1 MPASFAPHSGAHTER
16 QRSDSQPAPQS
27 FAPASRSTRNSQ
39 ASSSSVRSPKPHN
52 STPSAHNFGHTGKPS
67 SGATRAHSK
76 HRVRNIILTIIVV
89 LALVLGFGLISTYN
103 WVNSNL
109 HKEEWLSGASD
120 TAGTSW
126 LILGSDE
133 RDGTTGALDDTPGER
148 TDTILILTKPK
159 HGPSSLISVPRDSLV
174 QVGDEM
180 LKINAVMQQFG
191 KKELVKQV
199 ESITGQHID
208 HVAKLT
214 FGGLTK
220 VVDALG
226 GIELCYDQD
235 VDDEKSGL
243 QWKAGCHVVNGTTAL
258 AFSRMR
264 YSDPRSDFGRSDRQR
279 QVIGAIASKATSR
292 STLMNFG
299 KLKKTGE
306 AALGSLTV
314 DDRSTPWTML
324 QMLLA
329 FRDASGSNGIT
340 GSLYWS
346 DPGYYVDGVGSS
358 VLLDD
363 QRNLELFKQLREGD
377 HAAGQVGSTSE
388 QQ

>member
-1 MPASFAPHSGAHTER
+1 M
-16 QRSDSQPAPQS
+16 
-27 FAPASRSTRNSQ
+27 RNT
-39 ASSSSVRSPKPHN
+39 A
-52 STPSAHNFGHTGKPS
+52 TA
-67 SGATRAHSK
+67 ATRK
-76 HRVRNIILTIIVV
+76 PHRVRNM
-89 LALVLGFGLISTYN
+89 VLGVLLVIVIVLGIGGIGTYD

-109 HKEEWLSGASD
+109 RKEAWLTTGSD
-120 TAGTSW
+120 TPGTSW

-133 RDGTTGALDDTPGER
+133 RDGTTGADDTPGER

-159 HGPSSLISVPRDSLV
+159 HGPCSLISVPRESLV
-174 QVGDEM
+174 PVGDQM
-180 LKINAVMQQFG
+180 LKINAVMQVFG
-191 KKELVKQV
+191 KKELVTQV

-226 GIELCYDQD
+226 GVELCYDQD
-235 VDDEKSGL
+235 VDDEKSEL
-243 QWKAGCHVVNGTTAL
+243 HWKSGCHVVDGRTAL

-279 QVIGAIASKATSR
+279 QVIGAIAQKATAK
-292 STLMNFG
+292 STLLNIG
-299 KLKKTGE
+299 KLKKVGE

-314 DDRSTPWTML
+314 DDKSTPWTML

-340 GSLYWS
+340 GSLYWT

-358 VLLDD
+358 VLLDN
-363 QRNLELFKQLREGD
+363 QKNLELFKQLHDGD
-377 HAAGQVGSTSE
+377 HAPGQVGSTSE